1 MNKIFVV
8 LRREFNARV
17 RTKAF
22 IVSTLLFPVMI
33 VGFAVLPALMSRGG
47 NRTLRVAIVDGT
59 GDALGAGIEDAL
71 AQQKLSRDSNAVP
84 RYELRRASET
94 GAGIARVRDSLVAHT
109 GISRDKDPQALDGV
123 LVLSDS
129 TLRTGKLEY
138 LGSNTTAF
146 EVMGQ
151 LEGTIG
157 KVLTTTR
164 LERAGVNP
172 AVMLGA
178 LTPADMQT
186 VKVSD
191 GKATGESGFGSFVV
205 AYIMGFIL
213 YLTMIIYGQQ
223 TLTSVIEEKTSRI
236 MEVLMSSL
244 RPFQM
249 LLGKILGV
257 GATGLLQLSIWG
269 GTIFLV
275 TSQHARIA
283 HMMGVSPEAMQQFPI
298 PSMAPDLLVVFLI
311 YFVLGFLLFGALYAA
326 IGSMFNEVRE
336 AQQVAMFV
344 TMTIAVGYVTLFAV
358 LKDPTGSL
366 AVTTSIIPF
375 TSPFVMPARWSLTAV
390 PHSELAISLVLS
402 VLALLA
408 VTWIAGRIY
417 RTGVLMYGKKP
428 SLLEAFRWIRA
439 K

>member
-1 MNKIFVV
+1 MNKILVV
-8 LRREFNARV
+8 LKRELNARV

-22 IVSTLLFPVMI
+22 IISTLLLPIMMV
-33 VGFAVLPALMSRGG
+33 VFAVLPALLSRGS
-47 NRTLRVAIVDGT
+47 NRTLRVAIVDAT
-59 GDALGAGIEDAL
+59 GDSLGAHIESSLAL
-71 AQQKLSRDSNAVP
+71 QKLSHDTNAVA
-84 RYELRRASET
+84 RYELHRVAT
-94 GAGIARVRDSLVAHT
+94 NTAGMAKAQDSLVAHT
-109 GISRDKDPQALDGV
+109 GISREKDPQALDGV
-123 LVLSDS
+123 LVLSDT

-138 LGSNTTAF
+138 LGSNTSGF
-146 EVMGQ
+146 EAMGQ
-151 LEGTIG
+151 LEGSISR
-157 KVLTTTR
+157 VLTTTR

-178 LTPADMQT
+178 MTPADMQT

-191 GKATGESGFGSFVV
+191 GKATGESGAASFIV
-205 AYIMGFIL
+205 AYVMGFIL

-283 HMMGVSPEAMQQFPI
+283 HAFGVSADAMQQFPI
-298 PSMAPDLLVVFLI
+298 PTMAPDLLVIFLL

-326 IGSMFNEVRE
+326 IGSMFNTVQE

-344 TMTIAVGYVTLFAV
+344 QMAIVVGFFTLFAV
-358 LKDPTGSL
+358 MKDPTGSL
-366 AVTTSIIPF
+366 AVTASMIPF
-375 TSPFVMPARWSLTAV
+375 VSPFVMPARWSLTAV
-390 PHSELAISLVLS
+390 PHGELAVSLVLS

-428 SLLEAFRWIRA
+428 SLMEALRWIRA

>member
-8 LRREFNARV
+8 LKRELNARV

-22 IVSTLLFPVMI
+22 IISTLLLPIMMVM
-33 VGFAVLPALMSRGG
+33 FAVLPALLSRGG
-47 NRTLRVAIVDGT
+47 NRTLRVAIVDAT
-59 GDALGAGIEDAL
+59 GDSLGARIESSLAL
-71 AQQKLSRDSNAVP
+71 QKLSRDSAAVA
-84 RYELRRASET
+84 RYELHRVAT
-94 GAGIARVRDSLVAHT
+94 NAAGLVKVQDSLVAHT
-109 GISRDKDPQALDGV
+109 GISREKDPQALDGV

-129 TLRTGKLEY
+129 TLRSGKLDY
-138 LGSNTTAF
+138 LGSNTSAF
-146 EVMGQ
+146 ETMGQ
-151 LEGTIG
+151 LEGSITR
-157 KVLTTTR
+157 VLTTTR

-178 LTPADMQT
+178 MTPADMQT

-191 GKATGESGFGSFVV
+191 GKATGESGAASFII
-205 AYIMGFIL
+205 AYVMGFIL

-249 LLGKILGV
+249 LLGKVLGV

-283 HMMGVSPEAMQQFPI
+283 HAFGVSADAMQQFPI
-298 PSMAPDLLVVFLI
+298 PSMAPDLLVVFLL
-311 YFVLGFLLFGALYAA
+311 YFVLGFLLFGAMYAA
-326 IGSMFNEVRE
+326 IGSMFNTVQE

-344 TMTIAVGYVTLFAV
+344 QMAIVVGFFTLFAV
-358 LKDPTGSL
+358 MKDPTGSL
-366 AVTTSIIPF
+366 AVTASMIPF
-375 TSPFVMPARWSLTAV
+375 VSPFVMPARWSLTAV
-390 PHSELAISLVLS
+390 PHGELAVSLILS

-428 SLLEAFRWIRA
+428 SLMEALRWIRA

>member
-1 MNKIFVV
+1 MKKIFVV
-8 LRREFNARV
+8 LKRELNARV

-22 IVSTLLFPVMI
+22 IISTLLLPIMMVM
-33 VGFAVLPALMSRGG
+33 FAVLPALLSRGG
-47 NRTLRVAIVDGT
+47 NRTLRVAIVDAT
-59 GDALGAGIEDAL
+59 GDSLGAHIESSLAL
-71 AQQKLSRDSNAVP
+71 QKLSRDTNAVA
-84 RYELRRASET
+84 RYELHRVATST
-94 GAGIARVRDSLVAHT
+94 AGMAQTRDSLVAHT
-109 GISRDKDPQALDGV
+109 GISREKDPQALDGI
-123 LVLSDS
+123 LILSDS
-129 TLRTGKLEY
+129 TLATGKLQY
-138 LGSNTTAF
+138 LGSNTSAF
-146 EVMGQ
+146 EAMGQ
-151 LEGTIG
+151 LEGSVSR
-157 KVLTTTR
+157 VLTTTR

-178 LTPADMQT
+178 MTPADMQT

-191 GKATGESGFGSFVV
+191 GKATGESGAASFII

-249 LLGKILGV
+249 LLGKVLGV

-283 HMMGVSPEAMQQFPI
+283 HAFGVSADAMQQFPI
-298 PSMAPDLLVVFLI
+298 PTMAPDLLVVFLL

-326 IGSMFNEVRE
+326 IGSMFNTVQE

-344 TMTIAVGYVTLFAV
+344 QMAIVVGFFTLFAV
-358 LKDPTGSL
+358 MKDPTGSL
-366 AVTTSIIPF
+366 AVTASMVPF
-375 TSPFVMPARWSLTAV
+375 VSPFVMPARWSLTAV

-428 SLLEAFRWIRA
+428 SLLEALRWIRA